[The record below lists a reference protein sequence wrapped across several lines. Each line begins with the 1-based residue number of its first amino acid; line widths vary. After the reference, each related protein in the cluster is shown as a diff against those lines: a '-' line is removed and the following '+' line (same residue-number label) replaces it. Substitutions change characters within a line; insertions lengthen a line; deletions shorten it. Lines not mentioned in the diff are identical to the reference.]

1 MGERVGRWP
10 LLPAL
15 TAAVWGIL
23 VVVLTVKNVITPHEH
38 TLFPLYSQTAHQ
50 AWGDISFEPSPFGPS
65 PFGKQ
70 YLPYFADL
78 IAPFAYLPEPV
89 GATLWSLLSLAIFIT
104 GMLRFFP
111 LAGRQVL
118 SANVWSV
125 LLLAVPWLGL
135 ESLNNGQANVL
146 NAGCLLWGAVLVARE
161 RWWLAALCL
170 ALPGFKIYPLA
181 LGLLLSAL
189 FPRLTPRFILAVLA
203 TLLLP
208 FLLHPA
214 ERVWSG
220 YANVFEY
227 IRGGSHYVAY
237 NFIDLRSFLEK
248 CGLRIGPRPFL
259 IVQAASGA
267 VCLGAVWSMK
277 RRGADAAV
285 LCMAASLL
293 VSLWF
298 VVFGPSVEAPTLL
311 LAAPALAWMLLR
323 SFRHDSWSLRVGV
336 LLALFI
342 AGPMQTSMFGAT
354 MQRFVVN
361 HKLACPGLTALF
373 AWQLLTVFRWRPA
386 ATTELPQPLARAA

>member
-23 VVVLTVKNVITPHEH
+23 VVVLTVKNVIAPHEH

-78 IAPFAYLPEPV
+78 VAPFAYLPEPV

-277 RRGADAAV
+277 RRGADAAACRAGAGLDV
-285 LCMAASLL
+285 AAEFSPRLL
-293 VSLWF
+293 VASGWRASRTVHRRTDADVNVWRHNAEVCGQPQARLP
-298 VVFGPSVEAPTLL
+298 GSDSALR
-311 LAAPALAWMLLR
+311 LAIA
-323 SFRHDSWSLRVGV
+323 DRV
-336 LLALFI
+336 
-342 AGPMQTSMFGAT
+342 
-354 MQRFVVN
+354 
-361 HKLACPGLTALF
+361 
-373 AWQLLTVFRWRPA
+373 
-386 ATTELPQPLARAA
+386 PLATGSDDRIAAAVGASGVSSNSYFSFSSFSNVRFKIGYCRQSR